1 MGLRSFESKT
11 LKQKKLCFFT
21 LPNIPRNPHTLH
33 KDVGTGNKS
42 SKVHSLDGQGKG
54 FNLLFVFDWQ
64 DSCVLPLVVRL
75 RPTDEREVVW
85 STFSASSVSGILHD

>member
-11 LKQKKLCFFT
+11 LKQKKLCFLT

-85 STFSASSVSGILHD
+85 STFSAS